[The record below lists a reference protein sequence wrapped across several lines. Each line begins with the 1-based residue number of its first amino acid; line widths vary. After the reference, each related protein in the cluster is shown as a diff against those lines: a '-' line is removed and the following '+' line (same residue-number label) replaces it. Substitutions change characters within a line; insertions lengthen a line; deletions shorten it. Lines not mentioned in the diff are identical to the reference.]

1 MSFILRLGMGELHLE
16 VIGERIKTEYKID
29 IDLSRPRISYK
40 EGLISEAKE
49 DYQYNLK
56 IGKLLYFSTRNIEK
70 KIKKLNL
77 LNSIQY
83 LHSRKPHISETTIN

>member
-29 IDLSRPRISYK
+29 IDLSRPQISYK

-49 DYQYNLK
+49 NYQYNLK
-56 IGKLLYFSTRNIEK
+56 IGKLL
-70 KIKKLNL
+70 L
-77 LNSIQY
+77 LIY
-83 LHSRKPHISETTIN
+83 YICL